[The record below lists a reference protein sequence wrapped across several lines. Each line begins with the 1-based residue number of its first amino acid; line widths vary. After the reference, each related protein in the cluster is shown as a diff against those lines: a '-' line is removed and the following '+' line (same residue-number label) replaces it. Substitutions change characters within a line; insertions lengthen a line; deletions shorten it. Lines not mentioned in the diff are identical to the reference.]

1 MTDTVKNKN
10 GNREFLISTLLDPV
24 LLYTVLVMMSIMYH
38 YRDSLTAVYGI
49 AAYVVGW
56 LVFRIYDFVNK
67 HHIIGFVICIV
78 LYILFGRAAGYAMD
92 MGEENYPITW
102 GLWFL
107 TPQDSL
113 RYNKWYTLAIFILFL
128 IFMLSVIYYFT
139 RVRYRILMNFLIFII
154 PFAIY
159 GKEYE
164 KMPIGF
170 IIGLAVGY
178 VLMMVVFRQLQESD
192 KVKVVDK
199 PEIWRTIGVFTVLFA
214 LCSALVP
221 KPEIEAD
228 RTVLEMLINADA
240 FTDRLVRMLDV
251 FRDTAS
257 GDQFRNQLND
267 QPIFYAEADKPMRLK
282 TATFSYYD
290 FSKDSWGVSDLDSY
304 YSEWDSAPVEMYPNG
319 GVAEAVFYAA
329 GIDSSFSETYG
340 LGEYAEKMPALP
352 DKRVAKLYSAGR
364 NINIVP
370 VPQGASALTDST
382 YRGGGFQLTR
392 SAALYLE
399 ERDSIAFTNYV
410 FELNP
415 YPDEIGGDYADIL
428 NKFGHMDDYGSMLG
442 DALDVLENDDSDD
455 ETVQR
460 YRKVINNNVL
470 YYDTYTEDLL
480 DYGGNDRIYQL
491 AAEITEG
498 LDSEYEKAKAIEWYF
513 VTNDFVYDLE
523 YQKATG
529 ENVDDFLFRTK
540 TGVCWEY
547 ASAMTLLARAAGI
560 PARFCEGYLMQ
571 NEYSSPANGGSDR
584 KFEGYSVSARDAH
597 AFPELYIKGHG
608 WVAFEPTMTN
618 VSQNGQ
624 NDKQTTTS
632 LLSRAGLILLA
643 AAAVLL
649 LFILIRP
656 VLTHKLFLL
665 VNGRRS
671 PDMAVSGVMRRL
683 CRLYGISR
691 TNTATEAAQLVREV
705 SGADVSRT
713 AELFS
718 SSVYGGVAMR
728 DEDKNKAMEEY
739 NTAYEALR
747 ESRKQ
752 KCKKVK

>member
-1 MTDTVKNKN
+1 MTDTVKTKN
-10 GNREFLISTLLDPV
+10 GNREFLIRTLADPV
-24 LLYTVLVMMSIMYH
+24 LLYTVLVMMAIMYH

-56 LVFRIYDFVNK
+56 LVFRVFDFVNK
-67 HHIIGFVICIV
+67 HHIIGFVICVV
-78 LYILFGRAAGYAMD
+78 LYILFGRAAGYAME
-92 MGEENYPITW
+92 MGEDNYPISW

-113 RYNKWYTLAIFILFL
+113 KYNKWYTLAIFILFL

-154 PFAIY
+154 PFSIY

-170 IIGLAVGY
+170 IIGLAIGY
-178 VLMMVVFRQLQESD
+178 VLMMVMFRQLQESD

-199 PEIWRTIGVFTVLFA
+199 LEVWRTVGVFTVLFA

-251 FRDTAS
+251 FRDTSS

-267 QPIFYAEADKPMRLK
+267 QPIFYAEADQPMRLK
-282 TATFSYYD
+282 TATFSSYD
-290 FSKDSWGVSDLDSY
+290 FSKDSWSVSDLDSY
-304 YSEWDSAPVEMYPNG
+304 YREIDEPPFDIFTNG
-319 GVAEAVFYAA
+319 RVAEAVLYAA
-329 GIDSSFSETYG
+329 GIDSSFAETYG
-340 LGEYAEKMPALP
+340 LSEYVKKMPVLP
-352 DKRVAKLYSAGR
+352 ENKTVTLFAAERSV
-364 NINIVP
+364 NIIP
-370 VPQGASALTDST
+370 VPQGASALTASS
-382 YRGGGFQLTR
+382 YKGEGFQLTR
-392 SAALYLE
+392 SSVLYLQD
-399 ERDSIAFTNYV
+399 RDRIAFTNYV
-410 FELNP
+410 FELAP
-415 YPDEIGGDYADIL
+415 SPDELGGDYADIL
-428 NKFGHMDDYGSMLG
+428 NKFGHMDGYSQMLG
-442 DALDVLENDDSDD
+442 DALDILENDVSDD
-455 ETVQR
+455 EAAEL
-460 YRKVINNNVL
+460 YRDIVNNNVL

-480 DYGGNDRIYQL
+480 DYGNNDRIYQL
-491 AAEITEG
+491 AAEITAG

-513 VTNDFVYDLE
+513 LTHDFVYDLD
-523 YQKATG
+523 YQKAAG

-571 NEYSSPANGGSDR
+571 TSYSDTVNGGSDR
-584 KFEGYSVSARDAH
+584 KFDGYVISAKDAH

-608 WVAFEPTMTN
+608 WTAFEPTMTN
-618 VSQNGQ
+618 ISQT
-624 NDKQTTTS
+624 DKQEKNTTTS

-643 AAAVLL
+643 AAVILL
-649 LFILIRP
+649 LFIVVEPILS
-656 VLTHKLFLL
+656 HKLF
-665 VNGRRS
+665 VFMNNRRS

-683 CRLYGISR
+683 CKLYGIPR
-691 TNTATEAAQLVREV
+691 TNTATEAAELVNAA

-713 AELFS
+713 AELFGS
-718 SSVYGGVAMR
+718 CVYGGIPMK
-728 DEDKNKAMEEY
+728 DEDKTKAMEEY
-739 NTAYEALR
+739 NAAYEALR

-752 KCKKVK
+752 KRKKVK